1 MNGDMTILH
10 QRVRRALACAAVA
23 LAAPAHAQ
31 EQPAKEPRRV
41 QVALGPQ
48 LQPGF
53 PGAKRLSVAPFVNVW
68 TARGDAPFEFEAP
81 DENLSFPVVRLGDVA
96 IGPALNF
103 MGSRTAKDVGT
114 NLPRVGFTVEAGGFA
129 QILVAKDFRVRAELR
144 QGIGGHKGLVG
155 NISADFVARDGDAS
169 VFSIGPRL
177 TVVDR
182 KYQAAYFAVAP
193 ADAAA
198 SGLAPYAAKSGI
210 QSAGAAVGYLK
221 QISPRWGLYS
231 YAKYERLL
239 GNAASSPI
247 VRSFGSRD
255 QFSVGL
261 AATYTFSIKR

>member
-1 MNGDMTILH
+1 MPPSLH
-10 QRVRRALACAAVA
+10 LGALALAFAATGF
-23 LAAPAHAQ
+23 AAPARAQ
-31 EQPAKEPRRV
+31 EQPAKEPRRG

-48 LQPGF
+48 LQPSF
-53 PGAKRLSVAPFVNVW
+53 PGAKRLSLAPFVNVW
-68 TARGDAPFEFEAP
+68 TARGDTPFEFEAP
-81 DENLSFPVVRLGDVA
+81 DENLSFPVARLGGLA

-129 QILVAKDFRVRAELR
+129 QYFVARDFRVRAELR

-155 NISADFVARDGDAS
+155 NLSADFVARDGDAS

-177 TVVDR
+177 TIVNQ
-182 KYQAAYFAVAP
+182 KYQSAYFAVAP
-193 ADAAA
+193 ADAAH
-198 SGLAPYAAKSGI
+198 SGLAPYAAKGGI

-221 QISPRWGLYS
+221 QVSRRWGFYS
-231 YAKYERLL
+231 YAKYERLF

-247 VRSFGSRD
+247 VQRFGSRD

-261 AATYTFSIKR
+261 AATYTFGIKR